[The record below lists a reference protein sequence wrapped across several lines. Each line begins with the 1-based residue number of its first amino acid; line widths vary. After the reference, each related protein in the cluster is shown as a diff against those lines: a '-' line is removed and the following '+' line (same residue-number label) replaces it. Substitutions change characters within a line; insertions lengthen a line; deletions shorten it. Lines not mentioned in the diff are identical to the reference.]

1 LRHFAPEPKFSAN
14 AQLFHSMKTSRID
27 DLKRWAKDLR
37 QEEPRPAD
45 QDLGGLEG
53 GARVLDKCRAALM
66 GWEGEYQFGCP
77 FDQSFA
83 RNAGI
88 ELNEFKDIVATG
100 ATDEE
105 VADWLRLNA
114 RSHPETQ

>member
-1 LRHFAPEPKFSAN
+1 
-14 AQLFHSMKTSRID
+14 MKISRID
-27 DLKRWAKDLR
+27 DLKQLAKDLR

-45 QDLGGLEG
+45 LELGGLEG
-53 GARVLDKCRAALM
+53 GARVLDKCRATLV
-66 GWEGEYQFGCP
+66 GTEGEFQFGCP

-88 ELNEFKDIVATG
+88 DLNEFKDIVATG
-100 ATDEE
+100 ASDEE

-114 RSHPETQ
+114 RSPDDFR